1 MKMMWKIASLLSFS
15 GGVAAQGLLNLT
27 LGYLEGTPGLNSTY
41 DYVVVGAG
49 TAVSTHAVSIV
60 VDKS

>member
-1 MKMMWKIASLLSFS
+1 MMWKIITFLAS
-15 GGVAAQGLLNLT
+15 GAAVAAQGLLNQT

-49 TAVSTHAVSIV
+49 TAVSSS
-60 VDKS
+60 VD